1 MLLMFIPANFH
12 IILMAVLVAAPYYF
26 FNRYLIQKI
35 RPNKNGKR
43 LIVYFLSVL
52 ITALLYGSASVI
64 LMVWYAKYQH

>member
-1 MLLMFIPANFH
+1 MLIMFIPANLH

-35 RPNKNGKR
+35 RPTQNGKR